1 MNAFHIR
8 LLHAGDAGPLL
19 RFEQDNRA
27 WFEQHIAARGPAFY
41 SAQGVDDHI
50 REFLDAHAA
59 GIRHPCVILDG
70 AGAIVGRANLKDI
83 DRRAGSAEVGYRIA
97 KACAGHGLAT
107 QAVRY
112 LVEQARSIWQLQ
124 QLVAY
129 VAPAN
134 RASARVLEKCA
145 FLLQPGGSGDMSGQ
159 ADGEGAAVLA
169 YRLILP

>member
-8 LLHAGDAGPLL
+8 PLLAGDAGPLL

-27 WFEQHIAARGPAFY
+27 WFERHIAARGAAFY

-50 REFLDAHAA
+50 REFLDAHAT
-59 GIRHPCVILDG
+59 GTRYPCVIVDG

-83 DRRAGSAEVGYRIA
+83 DRRTGSAEVGYRIA
-97 KACAGHGLAT
+97 EACAGHGLAT

-112 LVEQARSIWQLQ
+112 LVEQARSTWQLQ

-134 RASARVLEKCA
+134 RASARVLEKCG
-145 FLLQPGGSGDMSGQ
+145 FLLRPDAGGDLRGQ
-159 ADGEGAAVLA
+159 AEEEGGRVLV
-169 YRLILP
+169 YSLRLP